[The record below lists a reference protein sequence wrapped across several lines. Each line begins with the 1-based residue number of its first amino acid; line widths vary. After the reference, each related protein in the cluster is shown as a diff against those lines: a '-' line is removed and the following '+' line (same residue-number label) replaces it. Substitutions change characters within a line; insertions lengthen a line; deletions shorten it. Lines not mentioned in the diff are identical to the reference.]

1 MDDADRDDDDDN
13 GAALTTIEFMI
24 CLEMWILIVAIFHP
38 TMSLSPFS
46 CTSFPKGGFDGDLKG
61 WLEMC
66 VKCSNIP
73 LNKFVCQCQ
82 QSAGS
87 DKNDGKWGKTES
99 KEGDLSFCLKFCSA
113 INTNLFLC
121 GQIAA
126 ALHSVFFLFLFKLL

>member
-1 MDDADRDDDDDN
+1 
-13 GAALTTIEFMI
+13 
-24 CLEMWILIVAIFHP
+24 
-38 TMSLSPFS
+38 
-46 CTSFPKGGFDGDLKG
+46 
-61 WLEMC
+61 MC

-99 KEGDLSFCLKFCSA
+99 KEGDLSFCLKVCSA

-121 GQIAA
+121 GQTAA
-126 ALHSVFFLFLFKLL
+126 ALHSVSFFFRIG